1 LTRDSGIVYIENDFQ
16 KNMQEELQVLKQHL
30 ERKRLKHTGQ
40 RETILE
46 VFLQSRKHL
55 TVEELHNLV
64 KYRDPSIGLTTV
76 YRTMK
81 LFCECNLARAN
92 HFDEGRVR
100 YEHQYKTAHHD
111 HMICHEC
118 GETIEFVDPQIEKL
132 QEKAARQYGFKMT
145 DHRMEI
151 YGICSRC
158 QRGKS
163 KENTEIL

>member
-1 LTRDSGIVYIENDFQ
+1 MI
-16 KNMQEELQVLKQHL
+16 EELQVLKEHL
-30 ERKRLKHTGQ
+30 ERKRLKRTEQ

-46 VFLQSRKHL
+46 VFLQSKKHL

-111 HMICHEC
+111 HMICNQC
-118 GETIEFVDPQIEKL
+118 GETIEFVDQQIEKL
-132 QEKAARQYGFKMT
+132 QEKAAKHFGFKMT

-151 YGICSRC
+151 YGICKKC
-158 QRGKS
+158 QGGHKRDQ
-163 KENTEIL
+163 TEIL